1 MSFNTTTTSIST
13 DTDVIL
19 NTGARMPVLGFG
31 VYESKD
37 AAKSVKLALEAG
49 YRHIDSARFYKNE
62 ADVEKAVQESGLDRS
77 SLFLTTKVLG
87 KEHGYEKCQAAI
99 LDSIKPP
106 KPNYWDLILLHD
118 PTSGPNNRIEAYR
131 ALAEGLKRGHSKSIG
146 VSNFGVTHLVELE
159 EAKVGPIPAI
169 NQVNVKNILIK
180 IDKMVLISSIKIRF
194 LLMIW
199 AFSFFFFNKVELH
212 PWCQQKSI
220 VEYCRSKGIVVQA
233 YCPLVRGQFMDHPTL
248 VEIAKRHKKSVAQV
262 LIRWSLQHGFVPLP
276 KSDSPNRIKEN
287 VEVFDFELD
296 SQSMEQLDGLDKGDS
311 GAISWNPTSVA

>member
-1 MSFNTTTTSIST
+1 MSSCN
-13 DTDVIL
+13 
-19 NTGARMPVLGFG
+19 
-31 VYESKD
+31 
-37 AAKSVKLALEAG
+37 
-49 YRHIDSARFYKNE
+49 
-62 ADVEKAVQESGLDRS
+62 
-77 SLFLTTKVLG
+77 
-87 KEHGYEKCQAAI
+87 

-169 NQVNVKNILIK
+169 
-180 IDKMVLISSIKIRF
+180 
-194 LLMIW
+194 
-199 AFSFFFFNKVELH
+199 
-212 PWCQQKSI
+212 KS
-220 VEYCRSKGIVVQA
+220 VQA

-248 VEIAKRHKKSVAQV
+248 VEIAKR
-262 LIRWSLQHGFVPLP
+262 HGFVPLP

>member
-1 MSFNTTTTSIST
+1 
-13 DTDVIL
+13 
-19 NTGARMPVLGFG
+19 MPVLGFG

-169 NQVNVKNILIK
+169 NQV
-180 IDKMVLISSIKIRF
+180 
-194 LLMIW
+194 
-199 AFSFFFFNKVELH
+199 ELH